1 MADCAKIMGASAL
14 YGNVYKYHIYYS
26 IMDILLTPEQRTRA
40 LYAHRISAIVGEL
53 RSQYPVIWQDISVD
67 DGRLVNATPMQIK
80 RLQDV
85 LRHELRDP
93 EITVGTVRMPMRAIT
108 PLPCAQQ
115 SLLKLTRDIL
125 DEQLYSR
132 GVRRS
137 GGAYF
142 RRTMDTGERRIR

>member
-53 RSQYPVIWQDISVD
+53 RSQYPVVLQDI
-67 DGRLVNATPMQIK
+67 
-80 RLQDV
+80 

-142 RRTMDTGERRIR
+142 RRTMDTGERR